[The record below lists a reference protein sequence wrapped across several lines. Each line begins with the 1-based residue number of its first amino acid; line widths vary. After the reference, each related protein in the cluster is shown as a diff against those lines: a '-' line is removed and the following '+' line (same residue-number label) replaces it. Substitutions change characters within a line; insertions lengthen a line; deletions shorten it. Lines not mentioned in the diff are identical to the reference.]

1 MLIFLADQKKISETS
16 GGPRLKIKSSKE
28 FWTPHIVI
36 HRGSGWWVARL
47 KIIFWISTPDFH
59 LGVEFDSTLTI
70 VNNEKISL
78 YFRQLIQDIQSILI
92 NKLSFLV
99 SMARLGEAIKCYSF
113 QSWPLEPILRD
124 PLCIMKMVHMMIKKT
139 KQIWYILNHLSL
151 SLSLTFSHLIAE
163 QEKVCQRGSGAESRA
178 RSLRADQ
185 GLYMQN

>member
-1 MLIFLADQKKISETS
+1 M
-16 GGPRLKIKSSKE
+16 
-28 FWTPHIVI
+28 
-36 HRGSGWWVARL
+36 ARL
-47 KIIFWISTPDFH
+47 KIIFGISTLVFH

-124 PLCIMKMVHMMIKKT
+124 PLCIMKMVHMMIKKD
-139 KQIWYILNHLSL
+139 
-151 SLSLTFSHLIAE
+151 LIHF
-163 QEKVCQRGSGAESRA
+163 KSFVFFDVFTSYSRA
-178 RSLRADQ
+178 GESVSAWQRR
-185 GLYMQN
+185 